1 MRKLDGKRLTQ
12 GNLFINILIRKGT
25 NGHGPI
31 PPIGRHWK
39 LFVCFFVPRI
49 FHAILNVRQA
59 CETRRLILICKKFY
73 RPSCYFYC
81 KIHLTDIETINRNR
95 ILSLRFYTL
104 KHLQVSHVAAQEVIC
119 CCSRSD
125 IFCGARSDII
135 CCCSRS
141 DIFYGTRSDII
152 FAAQEVTCCGAR
164 SDIICCCSRSDIC
177 CCSRSDMLL
186 LKKWYI
192 LRRKKWQVATQYMFS
207 FRFRPRDVFSLTG
220 YTWE

>member
-141 DIFYGTRSDII
+141 DI
-152 FAAQEVTCCGAR
+152 
-164 SDIICCCSRSDIC
+164 C